1 MSSHCHHQVPVSPR
15 MERTKLHWLGWR
27 LLGAIGVLALA
38 GAADYLWHAV
48 WLPRLSEGLAVA
60 RSEATECASEA
71 LKTITF
77 WSNWSEAVLFLMS
90 ALAVAWLLFP
100 EPYSRAR

>member
-1 MSSHCHHQVPVSPR
+1 

-27 LLGAIGVLALA
+27 LLGAIGVLASA

-60 RSEATECASEA
+60 RFDDWDNAKAA
-71 LKTITF
+71 I
-77 WSNWSEAVLFLMS
+77 NFLS
-90 ALAVAWLLFP
+90 IPLVAVAIFSP
-100 EPYSRAR
+100 